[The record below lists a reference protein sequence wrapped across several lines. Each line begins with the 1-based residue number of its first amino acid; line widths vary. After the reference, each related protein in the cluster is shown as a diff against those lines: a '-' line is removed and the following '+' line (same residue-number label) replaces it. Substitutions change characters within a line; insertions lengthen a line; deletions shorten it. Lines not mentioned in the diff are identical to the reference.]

1 MRTFRFEPAFYEW
14 HLVDVDTEE
23 VLHCT
28 DDPAEEMCEYNTIEE
43 LESASMDA
51 LFEADSFYENG
62 LDYDGVFLEDDKRL
76 SVDEIYA
83 AAKVMAEAL
92 YNYYIK

>member
-1 MRTFRFEPAFYEW
+1 MRNFRFEPAFYE
-14 HLVDVDTEE
+14 
-23 VLHCT
+23 
-28 DDPAEEMCEYNTIEE
+28 
-43 LESASMDA
+43 
-51 LFEADSFYENG
+51 
-62 LDYDGVFLEDDKRL
+62 

>member
-1 MRTFRFEPAFYEW
+1 MRDFRFEPAYYEW

-23 VLHCT
+23 VLHRT
-28 DDPAEEMCEYNTIEE
+28 DDPAEGMCEYNTIEQ
-43 LESASMDA
+43 LEDASRNALLDTDA
-51 LFEADSFYENG
+51 FYENG
-62 LDYDGVFLEDDKRL
+62 LDYEGVFLESDKRL
-76 SVDEIYA
+76 TIEEIDA